1 MSDEI
6 IKKTKDSLL
15 SGTRNVFEAYGNA
28 AATGGPILGQLLK
41 FTKGDY
47 LVGRGGEECS
57 EKELVAVVPGILH
70 GHIRWENNVPVEQV
84 MGPLI
89 EGFVPPARS
98 TLGHDDKSL
107 WEIDSK
113 SGKPRDP
120 WQPGLY
126 MPMVSVDAS
135 NVYTFSTGSDGG
147 RRHAI
152 GPLCQEY
159 GAHIR
164 QHPNEFPIVKLE
176 QDSYLHSDRTIGRV
190 KFPLFP
196 VQRWAVAD
204 KYIAAITAIT
214 GRPVKLL
221 EYAV

>member
-1 MSDEI
+1 MSNEI
-6 IKKTKDSLL
+6 NKTKDTLL
-15 SGTRNVFEAYGNA
+15 SSTRNVFEAYGNA
-28 AATGGPILGQLLK
+28 TTIGGPIIGQLLK

-47 LVGRGGEECS
+47 LVGREGEECG

-70 GHIRWENNVPVEQV
+70 GWTCWENNKQVEQV

-98 TLGHDDKSL
+98 TLDRNDKSR
-107 WEIDSK
+107 WEIDGN
-113 SGKPRDP
+113 GKARDP
-120 WQPGLY
+120 WVPSVY

-164 QHPNEFPIVKLE
+164 QHPNELPIVKLE
-176 QDSYLHSDRTIGRV
+176 QDSYLHSDRSIGRV

-196 VQRWAVAD
+196 VERWTVGD

-221 EYAV
+221 EYVA

>member
-1 MSDEI
+1 MSNEI
-6 IKKTKDSLL
+6 NKVKDTLL
-15 SGTRNVFEAYGNA
+15 SSTRNVFEAYGNA
-28 AATGGPILGQLLK
+28 ATIGGPIIGQLLK

-47 LVGRGGEECS
+47 LVGREGEECG

-70 GHIRWENNVPVEQV
+70 GWTCWENNKQVEQV

-98 TLGHDDKSL
+98 TLDRNDKSR
-107 WEIDSK
+107 WEIDGN
-113 SGKPRDP
+113 GKARDP
-120 WQPGLY
+120 WVPSVY

-135 NVYTFSTGSDGG
+135 NVYTFSTSSDGG

-164 QHPNEFPIVKLE
+164 QHPNELPIVKLE
-176 QDSYLHSDRTIGRV
+176 QDSYLHAERSIGRV

-196 VQRWAVAD
+196 VERWTVTD

-221 EYAV
+221 ESAA